1 MAAFKRHK
9 IRADHTMKK
18 SILLVI
24 MAILML
30 FSAACTNNNEN
41 QNPESN
47 ISETANGYNNIVET
61 TENTDSQNDQITLD
75 PDNEY
80 MIISNIDISS
90 CKNEDG
96 YFSGEITFTSKTTQ
110 KYVDEYNEYFY
121 RQIYFGFY
129 NENGDLVGD
138 EIAQNN
144 YIYSREYIS
153 EESTYVIVSSK
164 YDIVEARVL
173 KIVCE
178 KPTQQ

>member
-1 MAAFKRHK
+1 
-9 IRADHTMKK
+9 MKK

-30 FSAACTNNNEN
+30 FSTACKNDNEN
-41 QNPESN
+41 KNSESSM
-47 ISETANGYNNIVET
+47 SETSNGYDDVTET
-61 TENTDSQNDQITLD
+61 TEKTDPQNEQITLE

-90 CKNEDG
+90 CKNEEG
-96 YFSGEITFTSKTTQ
+96 YFSGEMTFTSKTTQ
-110 KYVDEYNEYFY
+110 KYVDEYDEYFY

-129 NENGDLVGD
+129 NEKGDLVGD

-153 EESTYVIVSSK
+153 EESTYVMVSSK
-164 YDIVEARVL
+164 YDIVEAKVL